1 MNQRKEARTAAEALR
16 KQAEDH
22 EKRVKDDK
30 DRQLN
35 LEEKIIEK
43 NLYDL
48 EIEKIKRL

>member
-30 DRQLN
+30 DR
-35 LEEKIIEK
+35 
-43 NLYDL
+43 
-48 EIEKIKRL
+48 